1 MFIDQEGAPS
11 MRRFSVV
18 AAAAFLVLVLVGSAC
33 TGKSS
38 GAASGTGG
46 GEAAAA
52 ASASFDVSL
61 TDQLKI
67 DPAMIDAPSNTPLT
81 FKVTNTGAT
90 QHSFAIQA
98 GDQTYQTALLD
109 AGATATLEV
118 PALAAGDYTTLCMV
132 PGHADAGMKGIL
144 MVSDSGAG
152 TPDTGGTTTT
162 MTAQQMAD
170 AQAKGVQDF
179 VAQLKDGPN
188 TEGLGNQPLKPEM
201 DGNVKVFNLT
211 VTQMKWEI
219 TTGQFVDAMAFNGQ
233 VPGPLITVNPGDRV
247 RFFVQNQMDQPF
259 VLHFHGLT
267 VPNDMDGVPFVTQ
280 DPIMPGKSWT
290 YEFTIKD
297 PPGIYV
303 YHSHFNSAEQVGA
316 GLYGAIIVA
325 SPSGWQSVYGE
336 KPNVES
342 TLFLGDGQ
350 LGYNINGKGFP
361 STLPIVANKGDWV
374 LVHIVNEGELL
385 HPMHLHGFHFE
396 VVGQDGFPLSSANR
410 YMADTL
416 VIAPGQRFDILV
428 HADNPGLWAF
438 HCHIL
443 NHVEGPEGMFGMVT
457 VLIVN
462 K

>member
-1 MFIDQEGAPS
+1 

-18 AAAAFLVLVLVGSAC
+18 AVALFVFVVVGSAC
-33 TGKSS
+33 TSKSS
-38 GAASGTGG
+38 GSDGGTGG

-52 ASASFDVSL
+52 AGARFDVSL

-67 DPAMIDAPSNTPLT
+67 DPGMIDAPSNVPLT
-81 FKVTNTGAT
+81 FNVSNTGAT

-98 GDQTYQTALLD
+98 GDQTYQTALLEG
-109 AGATATLEV
+109 GATATLEV
-118 PALAAGDYTTLCMV
+118 PALAAGDYPTLCTV
-132 PGHADAGMKGIL
+132 PGHADAGMKGTL

-152 TPDTGGTTTT
+152 TPDTGGTSTT

-170 AQAKGVQDF
+170 AHAKGVQDF
-179 VAQLKDGPN
+179 VAQLTDGPN

-201 DGNVKVFNLT
+201 DGRVKVFNLT
-211 VTQMKWEI
+211 VSQIKWEI

-233 VPGPLITVNPGDRV
+233 VPGPLITVHPGDHV

-267 VPNDMDGVPFVTQ
+267 VPNEMDGVPFVTQ

-290 YEFTIKD
+290 YAFTIKD

-325 SPSGWQSVYGE
+325 PPSGWKSVYGE
-336 KPNVES
+336 NPTVES
-342 TLFLGDGQ
+342 TLFIGDGQ

-361 STLPIVANKGDWV
+361 STLPIVANNGDWV
-374 LVHIVNEGELL
+374 LIHMVNEGELL

-396 VVGQDGFPLSSANR
+396 VVGQDGYPLSPGNR

-416 VIAPGQRFDILV
+416 VIAPAQRFDILV

-462 K
+462 T

>member
-1 MFIDQEGAPS
+1 
-11 MRRFSVV
+11 MRRFSIV
-18 AAAAFLVLVLVGSAC
+18 AAALLALVLVGSAC
-33 TGKSS
+33 TSKSS
-38 GAASGTGG
+38 NAGDGTGG
-46 GEAAAA
+46 GEAAAGA
-52 ASASFDVSL
+52 GASFDVSL

-81 FKVTNTGAT
+81 FNVTNTGAT
-90 QHSFAIQA
+90 QHSFAIEA
-98 GDQTYQTALLD
+98 GGQTYQTALLD
-109 AGATATLEV
+109 GGATETLEV
-118 PALAAGDYTTLCMV
+118 PALPAGDYATLCTV
-132 PGHADAGMKGIL
+132 PGHADAGMKGML
-144 MVSDSGAG
+144 MVSDTGAG
-152 TPDTGGTTTT
+152 TPDAGGTTTT
-162 MTAQQMAD
+162 MTAQEMAD
-170 AQAKGVQDF
+170 SHAKGVQDF
-179 VAQLKDGPN
+179 VAQLTDGPN

-211 VTQMKWEI
+211 VTQMQWEI

-233 VPGPLITVNPGDRV
+233 IPGPLITVNPGDQV

-325 SPSGWQSVYGE
+325 PPSGWQSVYGE

-342 TLFLGDGQ
+342 TMFVGDGQ

-361 STLPIVANKGDWV
+361 STLPIVANVGDWV
-374 LVHIVNEGELL
+374 LVHMVNEGELL
-385 HPMHLHGFHFE
+385 HPMHLHGFHFQ
-396 VVGQDGFPLSSANR
+396 VVGQDGFPLSPGNR

-416 VIAPGQRFDILV
+416 VIAPGQRFDLLV

>member
-1 MFIDQEGAPS
+1 

-18 AAAAFLVLVLVGSAC
+18 AAAALLAFVLVGSAC
-33 TGKSS
+33 TSKSS
-38 GAASGTGG
+38 GGDAGTGG
-46 GEAAAA
+46 GEAAAGA
-52 ASASFDVSL
+52 GASFDVSL

-81 FKVTNTGAT
+81 FNVTNTGAG

-98 GDQTYQTALLD
+98 GDQTYETAVLD
-109 AGATATLEV
+109 GGGTETLQV
-118 PALAAGDYTTLCMV
+118 PALAAGDYTTMCTV
-132 PGHADAGMKGIL
+132 PGHADAGMKGVL

-152 TPDTGGTTTT
+152 TPDTGGTTTS

-170 AQAKGVQDF
+170 AHAQGVTDF

-211 VTQMKWEI
+211 VTQMQWEI

-233 VPGPLITVNPGDRV
+233 IPGPQITVNPGDHV

-259 VLHFHGLT
+259 VLHFHGLR
-267 VPNDMDGVPFVTQ
+267 VPNEMDGVPYVTQ
-280 DPIMPGKSWT
+280 DAIMPGKSWT
-290 YEFTIKD
+290 YEFTIQD

-325 SPSGWQSVYGE
+325 PKTGWSSVYGVN
-336 KPNVES
+336 PDVE
-342 TLFLGDGQ
+342 TTMFVGDGQ

-361 STLPIVANKGDWV
+361 STLPIIANNGDWV
-374 LVHIVNEGELL
+374 LVHMVNEGELL
-385 HPMHLHGFHFE
+385 HPMHLHGFHFQ
-396 VVGQDGFPLSSANR
+396 VVGQDGFPLSPGNR

-416 VIAPGQRFDILV
+416 VIAPGQRFDLLV

>member
-1 MFIDQEGAPS
+1 
-11 MRRFSVV
+11 MRRFTVV
-18 AAAAFLVLVLVGSAC
+18 ASAALLALVLVGSAC
-33 TGKSS
+33 TSNSS
-38 GAASGTGG
+38 GSDAGTADAAVADT
-46 GEAAAA
+46 AA
-52 ASASFDVSL
+52 ASFDVSL
-61 TDQLKI
+61 SDQLKI

-81 FKVTNTGAT
+81 FNVTNTGQG
-90 QHSFAIQA
+90 QHSFAIEA

-109 AGATATLEV
+109 GGATATLDV
-118 PALAAGDYTTLCMV
+118 PALPAGDYTTLCTV
-132 PGHADAGMKGIL
+132 PGHADAGMKGML
-144 MVSDSGAG
+144 MVSDTGAG
-152 TPDTGGTTTT
+152 TPDTGGTSTT

-170 AQAKGVQDF
+170 AHAQGVNDF
-179 VAQLKDGPN
+179 VAQLTDGPN
-188 TEGLGNQPLKPEM
+188 TKGIGNQPLKPEM
-201 DGNVKVFNLT
+201 DGDVKVFNLT
-211 VTQMKWEI
+211 VSQIQWEI
-219 TTGQFVDAMAFNGQ
+219 TTGQSVDAMAFNGQ
-233 VPGPLITVNPGDRV
+233 VPGPLITVHPGDRV

-325 SPSGWQSVYGE
+325 PKTGWSSVYGVT
-336 KPNVES
+336 PDVES

-361 STLPIVANKGDWV
+361 STLPIVANDGDWV
-374 LVHIVNEGELL
+374 LIHMVNEGELL
-385 HPMHLHGFHFE
+385 HPMHLHGFHFQ
-396 VVGQDGFPLSSANR
+396 VVGQDGFPLSPGNR

-416 VIAPGQRFDILV
+416 VIAPGQRFDLLV

>member
-1 MFIDQEGAPS
+1 M
-11 MRRFSVV
+11 
-18 AAAAFLVLVLVGSAC
+18 
-33 TGKSS
+33 
-38 GAASGTGG
+38 
-46 GEAAAA
+46 
-52 ASASFDVSL
+52 
-61 TDQLKI
+61 
-67 DPAMIDAPSNTPLT
+67 
-81 FKVTNTGAT
+81 
-90 QHSFAIQA
+90 
-98 GDQTYQTALLD
+98 
-109 AGATATLEV
+109 
-118 PALAAGDYTTLCMV
+118 PALPAGDYTTLCTV
-132 PGHADAGMKGIL
+132 PGHADAGMKGML
-144 MVSDSGAG
+144 MVSDTGAG
-152 TPDTGGTTTT
+152 TPDTGGTSTT

-170 AQAKGVQDF
+170 AHAQGVNDF
-179 VAQLKDGPN
+179 VAQLTDGPN
-188 TEGLGNQPLKPEM
+188 TKGIGNQPLKPEM
-201 DGNVKVFNLT
+201 DGDVKVFNLT
-211 VTQMKWEI
+211 VSQIQWEI

-325 SPSGWQSVYGE
+325 PKTGWSSVYGVN
-336 KPNVES
+336 PDVES

-361 STLPIVANKGDWV
+361 STLPIVANDGDWV
-374 LVHIVNEGELL
+374 LVHMVNEGELL
-385 HPMHLHGFHFE
+385 HPMHLHGFHFQ
-396 VVGQDGFPLSSANR
+396 VVGQDGFPLSPGNR

-416 VIAPGQRFDILV
+416 VIAPGQRFDLLV

>member
-1 MFIDQEGAPS
+1 

-18 AAAAFLVLVLVGSAC
+18 AAAALLVLVLVGSAC
-33 TGKSS
+33 TSKSS

-46 GEAAAA
+46 GDAAAA
-52 ASASFDVSL
+52 AGASFDVSL

-67 DPAMIDAPSNTPLT
+67 EPAMIDAPSNTPLA
-81 FKVTNTGAT
+81 FNVTNTGAT

-109 AGATATLEV
+109 AGTTETLEV
-118 PALAAGDYTTLCMV
+118 PALAAGDYVTLCTV
-132 PGHADAGMKGIL
+132 PGHADAGMKGML

-170 AQAKGVQDF
+170 AHAKGVQDF
-179 VAQLKDGPN
+179 VAQLTDGPN

-211 VTQMKWEI
+211 VTQMQWEI

-233 VPGPLITVNPGDRV
+233 VPGPQITVNAGDQV

-267 VPNDMDGVPFVTQ
+267 VPNEMDGVPYVTQ

-316 GLYGAIIVA
+316 GLYGAIIVK
-325 SPSGWQSVYGE
+325 PRTGWSSAYGVN
-336 KPNVES
+336 PDVES
-342 TLFLGDGQ
+342 TLFVGDGQ

-361 STLPIVANKGDWV
+361 STLPIVANNGDWV
-374 LVHIVNEGELL
+374 LVHMVNEGELL
-385 HPMHLHGFHFE
+385 HPMHLHGFHFQ
-396 VVGQDGFPLSSANR
+396 VVGQDGFPLSPANR

-416 VIAPGQRFDILV
+416 VIAPGQRFDLLV

>member
-1 MFIDQEGAPS
+1 M
-11 MRRFSVV
+11 
-18 AAAAFLVLVLVGSAC
+18 
-33 TGKSS
+33 
-38 GAASGTGG
+38 
-46 GEAAAA
+46 
-52 ASASFDVSL
+52 
-61 TDQLKI
+61 
-67 DPAMIDAPSNTPLT
+67 
-81 FKVTNTGAT
+81 
-90 QHSFAIQA
+90 
-98 GDQTYQTALLD
+98 
-109 AGATATLEV
+109 
-118 PALAAGDYTTLCMV
+118 
-132 PGHADAGMKGIL
+132 L

-152 TPDTGGTTTT
+152 TPDTGGTSTT
-162 MTAQQMAD
+162 MTAQEMAD
-170 AQAKGVQDF
+170 AHAKGVQDF
-179 VAQLKDGPN
+179 VAQLTDGPN
-188 TEGLGNQPLKPEM
+188 TKGLGNQPLEPEM

-211 VTQMKWEI
+211 VSQIKWEI

-233 VPGPLITVNPGDRV
+233 VPGPQITVNPGDRV

-267 VPNDMDGVPFVTQ
+267 VPNDMDGVPYVTQ

-290 YEFTIKD
+290 YEFTIQD

-316 GLYGAIIVA
+316 GLYGAIIVV
-325 SPSGWQSVYGE
+325 PKTGWSSVYGVN
-336 KPNVES
+336 PDVES
-342 TLFLGDGQ
+342 TMFVGDGQ

-361 STLPIVANKGDWV
+361 STLPIVANNGDWV
-374 LVHIVNEGELL
+374 LVHMVNEGELL
-385 HPMHLHGFHFE
+385 HPMHLHGFHFQ
-396 VVGQDGFPLSSANR
+396 VVGQDGFPLSRANR

-416 VIAPGQRFDILV
+416 VIAPGQRFDLLV